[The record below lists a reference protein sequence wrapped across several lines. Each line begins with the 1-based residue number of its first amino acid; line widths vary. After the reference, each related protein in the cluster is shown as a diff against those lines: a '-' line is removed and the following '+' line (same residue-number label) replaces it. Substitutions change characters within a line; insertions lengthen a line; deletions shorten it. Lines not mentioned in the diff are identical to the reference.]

1 MDYRNNNNG
10 SNSRNGGPAMG
21 ASSGHDYNQSSSYD
35 QTQANTLAN
44 RRNSIDHQN
53 HITKQRPITT
63 YSSLIPP
70 PSPTYF
76 RLQEMGA
83 RMSTYG
89 APGGQSAT
97 AQGGP
102 GGPPRGELDHLR
114 PLDSTTNGN
123 GANATDVEEAIS
135 WYQKLNIWM
144 INE

>member
-1 MDYRNNNNG
+1 MDYRNNNG

-21 ASSGHDYNQSSSYD
+21 ASSGHDYQSAYD

-53 HITKQRPITT
+53 HIAKQRPITT

-89 APGGQSAT
+89 APGGG
-97 AQGGP
+97 QGGAA
-102 GGPPRGELDHLR
+102 GGPRGPSRGELDHLR
-114 PLDSTTNGN
+114 PLDSTTNGAA
-123 GANATDVEEAIS
+123 ANVEETIS